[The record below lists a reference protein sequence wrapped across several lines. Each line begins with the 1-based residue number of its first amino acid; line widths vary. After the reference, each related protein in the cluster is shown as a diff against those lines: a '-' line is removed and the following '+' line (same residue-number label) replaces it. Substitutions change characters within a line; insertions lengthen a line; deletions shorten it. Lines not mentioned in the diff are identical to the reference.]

1 VPLASGSYGRRRSK
15 SSFLHIVRIYERE
28 AKPGATGCGY
38 DESRMRLESH
48 LDRNVLMLQMTNP
61 PVNSL
66 SLDLRRQLLSAFAA
80 AALDGRVS
88 AVVLCGAGKYFS
100 AGGDLRELGTAA
112 AVTPPRLS
120 ADLLPGIERCPK
132 PVVAAIHGGAIGGG
146 FELALACHGRVAASN
161 ARIALPEL
169 KHGIIPLSGSVRLP
183 RLWGVAR
190 ALRMMLDSR
199 TMMAGEFGGT
209 AVFDRLVDINSAGT
223 TDALAVVLPVAME
236 FARSIADGSC
246 NGTLVRHRP
255 FADADPRA
263 ALTETLGRYSPPRPT
278 AAQAALIAAVRA
290 GIESDDL
297 ETALAQAQQLYDEL
311 CRSLSK
317 HT

>member
-1 VPLASGSYGRRRSK
+1 
-15 SSFLHIVRIYERE
+15 
-28 AKPGATGCGY
+28 
-38 DESRMRLESH
+38 MRLESH
-48 LDRNVLMLQMTNP
+48 LDRNILVLQMTNP

-66 SLDLRRQLLSAFAA
+66 SLELRRQLLSAFNAA
-80 AALDGRVS
+80 AIDSRVS

-120 ADLLPGIERCPK
+120 ADLLPGIERSSK

-146 FELALACHGRVAASN
+146 FELALACHGRVAARN

-183 RLWGVAR
+183 RLWGIAR
-190 ALRMMLDSR
+190 ALPMMLDSR

-209 AVFDRLVDINSAGT
+209 AVFDRLVDINTTGT

-246 NGTLVRHRP
+246 NGTLVRHRR

-263 ALTETLGRYSPPRPT
+263 ALTETLSRCSPPRPT
-278 AAQAALIAAVRA
+278 VAQAALIAAVRA

-297 ETALAQAQQLYDEL
+297 ETALAQAQQIYDEL